1 MTKGVTTMT
10 GANGQKFRT
19 TPVLT
24 RLSRD
29 YQLYTMLIPFLV
41 LLLIFSYVPMTG
53 VIIAFKE
60 YRLGQGMYGGAEWV
74 GFKHFERIFGDML
87 FLRAFRNSMIIACLR
102 IAVCLPGAVLLALLL
117 FEVRSR
123 VFKGIVQTC
132 VYLPRFLSWVIV
144 ASFCIALL
152 NPDQG
157 INALLRGAGLSPVTL
172 SNAGQF
178 RYIIIVTDLWKD
190 VGFNS
195 VLFTAAIMAIDPSLY
210 ESAEMDGAHRGHK
223 MLFITLPM
231 IRNTII
237 IVFVLWV
244 SLIVNVGFDQVFNL
258 YNPPVYA
265 TGDIIDT
272 FIYRTA
278 FTGMMNK
285 FSLSAA
291 AGLFKSV
298 ICIVLLAGAEAFSR
312 FIGESAL
319 F

>member
-1 MTKGVTTMT
+1 MTSTDRPIIHK
-10 GANGQKFRT
+10 KH
-19 TPVLT
+19 VLT
-24 RLSRD
+24 QLSRD
-29 YQLYTMLIPFLV
+29 YQLYTMLVPFLA
-41 LLLIFSYVPMTG
+41 LLLIFAYIPMSG
-53 VIIAFKE
+53 VVIAFKE
-60 YRLGQGMYGGAEWV
+60 YRLGQGMYGGPEWV
-74 GFKHFERIFGDML
+74 GLKQFHRIFGDML
-87 FLRAFRNSMIIACLR
+87 FKRAFRNSMIIACLR

-117 FEVRSR
+117 FEVKSKK
-123 VFKGIVQTC
+123 FKGIVQTC

-157 INALLRGAGLSPVTL
+157 INALLRGAGLPIVTL

-178 RYIIIVTDLWKD
+178 RYIIIISDLWKD

-195 VLFTAAIMAIDPSLY
+195 VLFTAAIMAIDPQLY

-223 MLFITLPM
+223 MLYITLPM

-258 YNPPVYA
+258 YSPPVYA

-278 FTGMMNK
+278 FTGMGNK

-298 ICIVLLAGAEAFSR
+298 ICIVMLAGAEGFAR